1 MNSGVNL
8 YVYILNEVNEKRRNT
23 KKCMQAKKN
32 LKRWKLKCIEFSW
45 GRTYTGMM
53 KTWQVTLS
61 VQLEK
66 NEKKSRGW
74 ENLKWNAQNAYNEKE
89 KYSHSETGNNGMK
102 KPNQFAAQCKNIGTN
117 NTHSHT
123 NQNSSVQTFSD
134 FHNAIIHS
142 RWIALVKPKRNV
154 YNIFNIIAVYS

>member
-1 MNSGVNL
+1 MRWT
-8 YVYILNEVNEKRRNT
+8 RRDATPKNV
-23 KKCMQAKKN
+23 CRQKKN